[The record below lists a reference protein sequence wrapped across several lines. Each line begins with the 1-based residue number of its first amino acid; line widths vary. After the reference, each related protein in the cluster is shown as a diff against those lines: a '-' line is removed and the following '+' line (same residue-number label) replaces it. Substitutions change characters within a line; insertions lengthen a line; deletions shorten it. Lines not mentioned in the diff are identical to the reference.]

1 MLGLLRR
8 LIVTTMKVG
17 VLAGGVGGI
26 IGYANLSDV
35 QGWTEDL
42 KSQVFQI
49 SGRRLHVDGAVDFTL
64 TMPPRIVVEGVRLQN
79 ASWGS
84 RPDMLKAKS
93 LVAEV
98 DMLPLMLG
106 DVAVP
111 KIRLIEPDIL
121 VEVGKSGRSNW
132 DELARFEPAAGG
144 AVGGPSRG
152 INLPTILSS
161 GNLSISGGTVTLSN
175 AGTGVTSSFNI
186 PNSTLDL
193 GSGLPCL

>member
-98 DMLPLMLG
+98 DMLPLMVG
-106 DVAVP
+106 NVAVP

-132 DELARFEPAAGG
+132 DELARFEPATGG
-144 AVGGPSRG
+144 AVGGPSPG